1 MEPMVDLLEH
11 WLGVVR
17 SVARGSGPW
26 LAFNA
31 VLATIPAVLAV
42 GLFHRPRART
52 PLWWAGVAAFVVF
65 LPNAPYVITDLIH
78 LRGMID
84 ANPGSPGSGLV
95 PAGALAALVLWGLG
109 SYAVCLAQLDR
120 VLRRGRGAPHR
131 SLIRGCVHVACGFGV
146 VLGRVPRLHSWH
158 LVTRPRDTV
167 DGIVSL
173 FHPLAAPLILALA
186 VAFALGA
193 AALTAVARAAT
204 ERTVEL
210 ATAARGL
217 IAGRAGGARA

>member
-1 MEPMVDLLEH
+1 MVDLLDH

-17 SVARGSGPW
+17 SVAVGSGPW

-31 VLATIPAVLAV
+31 VLATIPAVFAV
-42 GLFHRPRART
+42 GLFHRSRPRT
-52 PLWWAGVAAFVVF
+52 PLWWTGVAAFLVF
-65 LPNAPYVITDLIH
+65 LPNAPYVVTDLIH

-120 VLRRGRGAPHR
+120 VLRRSRGAPYR
-131 SLIRGCVHVACGFGV
+131 TLIRGGVHLVCGFGV

-158 LVTRPRDTV
+158 VVTRPHDTL
-167 DGIVSL
+167 DGIVSVL
-173 FHPLAAPLILALA
+173 HPLAVPLVLALA

-204 ERTVEL
+204 ERTIEL
-210 ATAARGL
+210 AATARGL
-217 IAGRAGGARA
+217 ITGRTGDVAA